1 MPKALTESQVN
12 QFRNDGFLFPYDVY
26 TPEEA
31 DRIAFES
38 DQGQNF
44 RTLLFTKIVPNLKRI
59 GLLTDNVKEK
69 YEQIGV
75 LSYAELEDNFNID
88 WAEMSKPYETQ
99 EEIEKAIRL
108 V

>member
-1 MPKALTESQVN
+1 MRGRLISGEVVAK
-12 QFRNDGFLFPYDVY
+12 FLDY

-75 LSYAELEDNFNID
+75 LSYAELEDNFDID
-88 WAEMSKPYETQ
+88 WADMSKPYETQ

>member
-1 MPKALTESQVN
+1 MSLIK
-12 QFRNDGFLFPYDVY
+12 DK
-26 TPEEA
+26 
-31 DRIAFES
+31 
-38 DQGQNF
+38 
-44 RTLLFTKIVPNLKRI
+44 TLELYCLQRLCQLKTT